1 MIEIRELH
9 DGEFDVL
16 DTVFEGLSDESRF
29 RRFHAPVRG
38 LTANARR
45 TLAAVDGRRHVAVA
59 AFADG
64 RPVGI
69 ARLIA
74 DATGV
79 CDLGVEV
86 VDDAQRAGLG
96 ARMLRE
102 VADLAAAAGHVLVQA
117 DVLSTNRAAMRL
129 VLSVFP
135 DAVAF
140 PEGTTTRLV
149 AALPARTSPVACA
162 VPCAA

>member
-16 DTVFEGLSDESRF
+16 DAVFDGLSEESRF

-38 LTANARR
+38 LTGNARR
-45 TLAAVDGRRHVAVA
+45 ALAAVDGHRHVAVA

-69 ARLIA
+69 ARLVA
-74 DATGV
+74 DGTGV

-86 VDDAQRAGLG
+86 VDDAQGAGLG

-102 VADLAAAAGHVLVQA
+102 VSALAAAAGHLLVQA

-149 AALPARTSPVACA
+149 AALPVCASAAACVA
-162 VPCAA
+162 